1 MPVEVK
7 KEIKTENGDASGIPL
22 LPDFDAITAAESGT
36 RVLARN
42 VHSDYQALAVKVQL
56 VLDVQL
62 KKLGIWIP
70 PMVRHSSKSMTTLMT
85 ITCYVTF
92 FRSWTRIL
100 SLKRTLDMWTSTS
113 N

>member
-1 MPVEVK
+1 MSFSFRAGEIPVEVK

-70 PMVRHSSKSMTTLMT
+70 PVVRLNV
-85 ITCYVTF
+85 TCP
-92 FRSWTRIL
+92 
-100 SLKRTLDMWTSTS
+100 
-113 N
+113 NPCQH